1 MTDPTMFDPT
11 RLGLVVGLP
20 MAVVAAVRATWSP

>member
-1 MTDPTMFDPT
+1 MTLTDPTT
-11 RLGLVVGLP
+11 IGLLLGVP